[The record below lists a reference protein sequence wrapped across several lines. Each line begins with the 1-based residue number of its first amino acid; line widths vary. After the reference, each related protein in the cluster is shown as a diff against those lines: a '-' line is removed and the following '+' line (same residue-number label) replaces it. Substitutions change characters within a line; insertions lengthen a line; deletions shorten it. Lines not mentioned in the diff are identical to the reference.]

1 MYIRQ
6 SGAIARG
13 ATTKGRAGRLP
24 GIGRFCD
31 NRTRKRSSVPEYPN
45 TRVHAVERDE
55 HGQDGQDGQDGQGG
69 QDDATRPAAAAES
82 PQGETKRAT
91 EPPPELSSPTD
102 SPLSPAEIRTL
113 RESVFGLDTF
123 FVQTVD
129 NYGESGVL
137 FKGNIR
143 SGADPSAVQEK
154 LQAKL
159 KAQMPDYSLFLMVDR
174 DDKPT
179 VVVIRDAAAQV
190 GSSASAELLL
200 AVVLGLATVV
210 TTANVFDAQIFNA
223 ALLVA
228 NIDSEKISA
237 SVPGTLAF
245 LGAMGAHE
253 LGHGLAA
260 RRHNVELSPP
270 IFLPAGLGLLGSFGS
285 ITRIKSIVPNRRT
298 LSEVIAPGPTAGL
311 SVGLALTMVGLALT
325 KAQAGGSIELD
336 SASFQESFLVGGLAS
351 AVLGQEVFTV
361 ESVACHPLFIA
372 GWSALIVNS
381 INLIPAGELD
391 GGKLSLATFGRP
403 AAQFVSVMSFIA
415 LGVGSFVNGLALFWL
430 LLALTIQRGPG
441 IPCAEEVSKLEG
453 KDVVRN
459 VLLLL
464 VPALVLLPFP
474 GMPTPL
480 DQMDFSPF

>member
-55 HGQDGQDGQDGQGG
+55 HGQDGQDGQGG

-190 GSSASAELLL
+190 GS
-200 AVVLGLATVV
+200 
-210 TTANVFDAQIFNA
+210 
-223 ALLVA
+223 
-228 NIDSEKISA
+228 
-237 SVPGTLAF
+237 
-245 LGAMGAHE
+245 
-253 LGHGLAA
+253 
-260 RRHNVELSPP
+260 
-270 IFLPAGLGLLGSFGS
+270 
-285 ITRIKSIVPNRRT
+285 
-298 LSEVIAPGPTAGL
+298 
-311 SVGLALTMVGLALT
+311 
-325 KAQAGGSIELD
+325 
-336 SASFQESFLVGGLAS
+336 
-351 AVLGQEVFTV
+351 
-361 ESVACHPLFIA
+361 
-372 GWSALIVNS
+372 
-381 INLIPAGELD
+381 
-391 GGKLSLATFGRP
+391 
-403 AAQFVSVMSFIA
+403 
-415 LGVGSFVNGLALFWL
+415 
-430 LLALTIQRGPG
+430 
-441 IPCAEEVSKLEG
+441 
-453 KDVVRN
+453 
-459 VLLLL
+459 
-464 VPALVLLPFP
+464 
-474 GMPTPL
+474 
-480 DQMDFSPF
+480 

>member
-1 MYIRQ
+1 MHMGQI
-6 SGAIARG
+6 GAIGRGTTSTARV
-13 ATTKGRAGRLP
+13 GRLP
-24 GIGRFCD
+24 RIGRALPP
-31 NRTRKRSSVPEYPN
+31 TRKQSPVVGFTNSRILANERGEDVEEDGTPPVVP
-45 TRVHAVERDE
+45 
-55 HGQDGQDGQDGQGG
+55 
-69 QDDATRPAAAAES
+69 AES
-82 PQGETKRAT
+82 VKSVESARAQT
-91 EPPPELSSPTD
+91 GQPELSSPTD

-113 RESVFGLDTF
+113 RDSVFGLDTF
-123 FVQTVD
+123 FVQTVE

-143 SGADPSAVQEK
+143 SGADPSAVQVK

-200 AVVLGLATVV
+200 AAVLGMATVV

-228 NIDSEKISA
+228 NFDSEKITA

-253 LGHGLAA
+253 LGHGLGA

-270 IFLPAGLGLLGSFGS
+270 IFLPAGLGLLGSFGA

-311 SVGLALTMVGLALT
+311 SVGLALTIVGLLLT
-325 KAQAGGSIELD
+325 KAQSGGSIELD

-351 AVLGQEVFTV
+351 AVLGGEVFTA

-372 GWSALIVNS
+372 GWSALIVNAS
-381 INLIPAGELD
+381 NLIP
-391 GGKLSLATFGRP
+391 ATFGRP

-430 LLALTIQRGPG
+430 LLVLTIQRGPG

-474 GMPTPL
+474 GSAPTPL